1 MGKKIPKQMKRRDY
15 SGSYQ
20 NTSIDCFQLSND
32 ESMVAIFS
40 LIAYSFNSLVHPMS
54 NPEKAQNLNFWRI
67 FSASDTF
74 SQICAGIPRHW
85 TSIGNAHV
93 IQPLWSHCFLQYQYL
108 AIVDNLLWPF
118 ILSGFFRN
126 IVNFVSKF
134 YRRGRFKFTEIV
146 PDSIVYIPS

>member
-20 NTSIDCFQLSND
+20 NTSMDCFQLSNG

-74 SQICAGIPRHW
+74 SQICAGIPRH
-85 TSIGNAHV
+85 
-93 IQPLWSHCFLQYQYL
+93 
-108 AIVDNLLWPF
+108 
-118 ILSGFFRN
+118 
-126 IVNFVSKF
+126 
-134 YRRGRFKFTEIV
+134 
-146 PDSIVYIPS
+146 

>member
-40 LIAYSFNSLVHPMS
+40 LIAYSFNSLVYPMS

-74 SQICAGIPRHW
+74 SQICTGIPRH
-85 TSIGNAHV
+85 
-93 IQPLWSHCFLQYQYL
+93 
-108 AIVDNLLWPF
+108 
-118 ILSGFFRN
+118 
-126 IVNFVSKF
+126 
-134 YRRGRFKFTEIV
+134 
-146 PDSIVYIPS
+146 